1 MLEIL
6 VIVIAMLVMAKKKPQ
21 RRRRMGRYI
30 RGAVDE
36 DMALGTLAAKT
47 LVIQTFGN
55 TVTERSL
62 VSSVQLLWSMVGK
75 SVADNQ
81 GPIMVGLCHSDYTAA
96 EVEAWIEQQNSWQ
109 ESDLVARE
117 ISGRKIRRVGVF
129 PEQGADLS
137 TQVLNDGKPIKTKLN
152 WILNAGQSLD
162 FWAYNN
168 GSAALATTDPNVV
181 ISGHAN
187 LWPR

>member
-1 MLEIL
+1 
-6 VIVIAMLVMAKKKPQ
+6 
-21 RRRRMGRYI
+21 MGRYI

-47 LVIQTFGN
+47 LIIQTFGN
-55 TVTERSL
+55 VVSERTL
-62 VSSVQLLWSMVGK
+62 VSSLDALWSLIGK
-75 SVADNQ
+75 TVADNQ
-81 GPIMVGLCHSDYTAA
+81 GPIMVGVAHSDYTAA
-96 EVEAWIEQQNSWQ
+96 EVEAWIEQQNSWL
-109 ESDLVARE
+109 EADLVARE
-117 ISGRKIRRVGVF
+117 ITGRKIRRVGVF
-129 PEQGADLS
+129 PEQGQDLS

-168 GSAALATTDPNVV
+168 GSAPLATTDPNVV
-181 ISGHAN
+181 LSGHVN